1 MWTASAMFRAWPLA
15 VLGGAQTAGNLLPA
29 SYTGLETDTLKAAL
43 YSDNITPDKDAALTS
58 TGYNTG
64 QWANTEEKSDTTN
77 WDAGGEPVTSGA
89 LTTPSTGVVMFD
101 ATDTP
106 QGGASTTLSAVFGCL
121 VYDDTITAGTG
132 GIADQGVTYHYFG
145 GSQSV
150 TAGTFTIVWHA
161 NGLFRI
167 SV

>member
-1 MWTASAMFRAWPLA
+1 MAWTDSRMFQAFVEL
-15 VLGGAQTAGNLLPA
+15 TLLERDA
-29 SYTGLETDTLKAAL
+29 TGYTGVDNDTHKAAL
-43 YSDNITPDKDAALTS
+43 FNNSVTPDRDAAVGS

-64 QWANTEEKSDTTN
+64 TWTTGNEVSDGTN
-77 WDAGGEPVTSGA
+77 WDAAGEPVTGLAVTDQGSGV
-89 LTTPSTGVVMFD
+89 TMVD

-106 QGGASTTLSAVFGCL
+106 QGGASCTLASVYGCL
-121 VYDDTITAGTG
+121 VYNDAISAGTV
-132 GIADQGVTYHYFG
+132 ADQGMTFHYFG

-167 SV
+167 TV